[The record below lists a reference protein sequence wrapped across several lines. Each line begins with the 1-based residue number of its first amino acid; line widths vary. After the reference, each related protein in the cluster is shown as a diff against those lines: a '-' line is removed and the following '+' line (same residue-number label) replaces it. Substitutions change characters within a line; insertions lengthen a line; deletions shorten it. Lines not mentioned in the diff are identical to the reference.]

1 MTFSDVVEAIK
12 SLSSEEKLEIQLL
25 LQQYLREE
33 RREEIYQ
40 NFQAAQIEQQN
51 SELNNPDTNRPFC
64 AAAIVSNIGSEVTIL
79 KEEKYFSGHKE
90 ADDYYHFGF
99 SWVAG
104 SK

>member
-40 NFQAAQIEQQN
+40 NFQTAQVEQQN
-51 SELNNPDTNRPFC
+51 SELKFS
-64 AAAIVSNIGSEVTIL
+64 SNMDELRQLI
-79 KEEKYFSGHKE
+79 EE
-90 ADDYYHFGF
+90 
-99 SWVAG
+99 
-104 SK
+104 

>member
-40 NFQAAQIEQQN
+40 NFQAAQVEQQN
-51 SELNNPDTNRPFC
+51 SELKFS
-64 AAAIVSNIGSEVTIL
+64 SNMDELRQLI
-79 KEEKYFSGHKE
+79 EE
-90 ADDYYHFGF
+90 
-99 SWVAG
+99 
-104 SK
+104 

>member
-40 NFQAAQIEQQN
+40 NFQASQLKF
-51 SELNNPDTNRPFC
+51 S
-64 AAAIVSNIGSEVTIL
+64 SNIDELRQLI
-79 KEEKYFSGHKE
+79 EK
-90 ADDYYHFGF
+90 
-99 SWVAG
+99 
-104 SK
+104 